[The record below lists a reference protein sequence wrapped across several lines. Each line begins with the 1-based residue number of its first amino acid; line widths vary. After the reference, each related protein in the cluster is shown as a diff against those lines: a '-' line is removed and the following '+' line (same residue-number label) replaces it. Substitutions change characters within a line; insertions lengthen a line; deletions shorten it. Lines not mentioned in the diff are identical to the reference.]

1 MAQATKSK
9 SKKAGTTKGLEKKLW
24 ALNEMKKRTEQQM
37 AGWRNE
43 VAELNKLLA
52 AAERSDRAFEREI
65 DEMTN
70 RIFVRGAVTPA
81 FAAAR
86 KAFIEKSEHS
96 RSDRITVAKQKAL
109 RGEVE
114 KDKLALQGLCTHPFV
129 FSYDGYGGSRSMDN
143 DDQYPGHRVCAL
155 CNLHETSEGTS
166 EDIYKILDE
175 DGTHLVLRDLREKKN
190 LPKSFE
196 EEWFTLEFLREL
208 FEKSAGD
215 RNVAWPPVIIEL

>member
-1 MAQATKSK
+1 MAQAT
-9 SKKAGTTKGLEKKLW
+9 TTKKPETTAVLEKRLG
-24 ALNEMKKRTEQQM
+24 ALKQLREMGQGQM
-37 AGWRNE
+37 AGRRE
-43 VAELNKLLA
+43 EIAELNKLLA
-52 AAERSDRAFEREI
+52 AAERADRTFEYQIAE
-65 DEMTN
+65 TAN

-109 RGEVE
+109 REEVE

-129 FSYDGYGGSRSMDN
+129 FSYDGQRSYSSYEDS
-143 DDQYPGHRVCAL
+143 QSGHRVCTV
-155 CNLHETSEGTS
+155 CNFSEISAGAP
-166 EDIYKILDE
+166 EDIYKILAE

-190 LPKSFE
+190 LPKPFE
-196 EEWFTLEFLREL
+196 EEWFTLEFLQEL

-215 RNVAWPPVIIEL
+215 RNVTWPAVIIEL